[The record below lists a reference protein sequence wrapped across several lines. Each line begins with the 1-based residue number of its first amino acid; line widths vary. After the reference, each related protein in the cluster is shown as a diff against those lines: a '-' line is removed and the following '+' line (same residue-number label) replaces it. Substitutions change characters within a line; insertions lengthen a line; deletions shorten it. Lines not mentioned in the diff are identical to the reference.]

1 MKLSPNLKK
10 EILRIAI
17 GVILCCIAANAIYLG
32 IVFGFHLKYDRT
44 ITFGSILGSAYAIFN
59 FYLQAKS
66 VQKAIDAGD
75 QGAILLRKSYSLR
88 MLGIIALLVISF
100 VLKKYVNILAVAVCL
115 LFPRITIFFMQ
126 LFGMYKPEQLDH
138 ADKSEEE
145 KEVPE
150 DNG

>member
-10 EILRIAI
+10 DILHIAI

-32 IVFGFHLKYDRT
+32 IVFGFHLKFDPK
-44 ITFGSILGSAYAIFN
+44 ITLGSLLGTAYAIFN
-59 FYLQAKS
+59 FYLQARS

-88 MLGIIALLVISF
+88 MLGIVALLVLCF
-100 VLKKYVNILAVAVCL
+100 VFRNYVNTLAVAVCL

-126 LFGMYKPEQLDH
+126 LFGFYKPEQLDQ
-138 ADKSEEE
+138 E
-145 KEVPE
+145 KEAE